1 MKLNNINEIEAF
13 RSAIKACKG
22 DVWLESSNG
31 DRYNLK
37 SVFSQYIALGAMLSE
52 NGEELELFCS
62 LREDEA
68 NFFKFFCEYPETI

>member
-1 MKLNNINEIEAF
+1 MKLNNTNEIEAF
-13 RSAIKACKG
+13 RSVIKACKG

-68 NFFKFFCEYPETI
+68 NFFKFFREYPETI

>member
-1 MKLNNINEIEAF
+1 MKLNNTNEIEAF

-37 SVFSQYIALGAMLSE
+37 SVFSQYISLGAMLSE

-68 NFFKFFCEYPETI
+68 NFFKFFREYPETI

>member
-1 MKLNNINEIEAF
+1 MKLNNTNEIEAF

-68 NFFKFFCEYPETI
+68 NFFKFFREYPKTI

>member
-1 MKLNNINEIEAF
+1 MKLNNTNEIEAF
-13 RSAIKACKG
+13 KSAIKACKG
-22 DVWLESSNG
+22 DVWLESSSG

-52 NGEELELFCS
+52 SGEELELFCS

-68 NFFKFFCEYPETI
+68 NFFKFFREHPETI